1 MKKKSL
7 LVMLSVAVLSL
18 GLVACNNSDTQ
29 KAAEEAKQVAQ
40 ETKDKA
46 GEMAQDAKD
55 KAGEMAQDAKDKADE
70 MVQDAKEAGKTME
83 LTIITME
90 ELAKN
95 NGKDGAKAYI
105 AVDGIVY
112 DVTDSKAWKDGGH
125 NGFEAGKDL
134 TDEIMN
140 KSPHGVSK
148 LEGLTVVGVLE
159 EK

>member
-7 LVMLSVAVLSL
+7 LVMLSVVVLSL
-18 GLVACNNSDTQ
+18 GLVACSKSETQ
-29 KAAEEAKQVAQ
+29 KASDEVKQVAEEAK
-40 ETKDKA
+40 DKA
-46 GEMAQDAKD
+46 SEVAEEAKD
-55 KAGEMAQDAKDKADE
+55 KAGEMAQDAKDKSEE
-70 MVQDAKEAGKTME
+70 MKDDAGNTME
-83 LTIITME
+83 LKVITME

-125 NGFEAGKDL
+125 NGFEAGQDL
-134 TDEIMN
+134 TDAIKN